1 MEFRGIDISEYQG
14 EIDFGRVKQSGI
26 DFVMIRSGYGRNSDQ
41 RDSYLE
47 RNIDGARAA
56 GLDYGFYHYAYAT
69 TPERAAEEADFCLEL
84 IRGSDPTMPVAY
96 DIEDASL
103 KGLSREQLSTVA
115 RTFLERI
122 RAAGYYPMLYA
133 SLSWLNNRFEPSLL
147 EEYDVW
153 LAQWAPA
160 PTYTGEFG
168 MWQYTSSGR
177 VPGVSTAV
185 DLNVAYKD
193 YPAIIAEMEEVDGP
207 WDNTPSPY
215 AAEAVAKAIE
225 LGILRGNQY
234 GDLMLHSPLI
244 REDFFVLIDR
254 LGLLG

>member
-14 EIDFGRVKQSGI
+14 EIDFGRVKASGI

-41 RDSYLE
+41 RDGYLE
-47 RNIDGARAA
+47 QNIDGARKA
-56 GLDYGFYHYAYAT
+56 GLNYGFYHYSYAT

-84 IRGSDPTMPVAY
+84 IRGADPTMPVAY
-96 DIEDASL
+96 DVEDPSL
-103 KGLSREQLSTVA
+103 KGLSREQLSAVA

-133 SLSWLNNRFEPSLL
+133 SLSWLTTRFEPSLL

-153 LAQWAPA
+153 LAQWASA

-177 VPGVSTAV
+177 VPGISTAV
-185 DLNVAYKD
+185 DLNIAYKD
-193 YPAIIAEMEEVDGP
+193 YPAIIAEMEEIGDS

-215 AAEAVAKAIE
+215 AAEAVRKAVE
-225 LGILRGNQY
+225 LGVLRGNEY
-234 GDLMLHSPLI
+234 GDLMLHSPLL

>member
-14 EIDFGRVKQSGI
+14 EIDFERVRASGI

-41 RDSYLE
+41 RDGYLE
-47 RNIDGARAA
+47 QNIDGARKA
-56 GLDYGFYHYAYAT
+56 GLNYGFYHYSYAT

-84 IRGSDPTMPVAY
+84 IRGTDPTMPVAY
-96 DIEDASL
+96 DVEDPSL
-103 KGLSREQLSTVA
+103 KGLSREQLTAVA

-133 SLSWLNNRFEPSLL
+133 SLNWLTTRFEPSLL
-147 EEYDVW
+147 EAYDVW
-153 LAQWAPA
+153 LAQWASA

-177 VPGVSTAV
+177 VPGISTAV
-185 DLNVAYKD
+185 DLNIAYKD
-193 YPAIIAEMEEVDGP
+193 YPAIIAEMEEIGDS

-215 AAEAVAKAIE
+215 AAEAVRKAVE
-225 LGILRGNQY
+225 LGILRGNEY
-234 GDLMLHSPLI
+234 GDLMLHSPLL